1 MKNVRLCTGSGI
13 LNSSTTSNPF
23 LKKKQQLALALL
35 GDMGQKGQYIENSP
49 FRTFFKCEFESVL
62 YRML

>member
-23 LKKKQQLALALL
+23 LKKQQLALALL
-35 GDMGQKGQYIENSP
+35 GDMGQKGQYIENRP
-49 FRTFFKCEFESVL
+49 FCTFFKCEFESVL